1 MTQQE
6 GASACTSG
14 EIVCMTDAHDWEVQ
28 EIGTPEDFKRV
39 ELEWNDLLRESDS
52 AIPFLHHDW
61 LRLWWEHFGTGHRMA
76 VLTVRREGRL
86 CLGLPLME
94 VGARRFGIR
103 ITELRSMTN
112 YHSFRFNILVRRG
125 AEDALEAAW
134 RYLRAR
140 PRPWHLIQLC
150 EIPWNESRL
159 SVLRELAVRDGYL
172 CGLRGSESPYL
183 RPRGKW
189 EEYTTTLKAKF
200 RSNLRNRRRRLHQL
214 GPVSIVAPT
223 EAADALRLLPTG
235 LDIESRGWKSREG
248 TAIASNPTLTSF
260 YTEWAQVAASQG
272 WLRLFFLS
280 VADTH
285 AAFEYNIAYGGR
297 LYCLKIGY
305 DERFAAYS
313 VGQLLKEE
321 ILRLC
326 HEGGFEEYDFLG
338 VVNESKLDWQPE
350 LRDHKWLYIYNQ
362 DFRSCMAHLYK
373 FGLVP
378 RVKRWIGR

>member
-1 MTQQE
+1 
-6 GASACTSG
+6 
-14 EIVCMTDAHDWEVQ
+14 
-28 EIGTPEDFKRV
+28 
-39 ELEWNDLLRESDS
+39 
-52 AIPFLHHDW
+52 
-61 LRLWWEHFGTGHRMA
+61 
-76 VLTVRREGRL
+76 
-86 CLGLPLME
+86 
-94 VGARRFGIR
+94 
-103 ITELRSMTN
+103 
-112 YHSFRFNILVRRG
+112 
-125 AEDALEAAW
+125 
-134 RYLRAR
+134 
-140 PRPWHLIQLC
+140 
-150 EIPWNESRL
+150 
-159 SVLRELAVRDGYL
+159 
-172 CGLRGSESPYL
+172 
-183 RPRGKW
+183 
-189 EEYTTTLKAKF
+189 
-200 RSNLRNRRRRLHQL
+200 
-214 GPVSIVAPT
+214 VAPT